1 MKVKADDGTGPDDG
15 DAAMG
20 ATDESIFSA
29 SLHGKDFFVNLL
41 DAHSIKGFIDL
52 AIGQCEALKACLELR
67 IPSIGFALGEVH
79 AQKAEMLL
87 TDHILTMM
95 RTEGTTYYRPEA
107 AESLAA
113 EDDGDDTKKDK
124 DNKRKSPPRNP
135 SPTRIRSRRMMR
147 AAHSAHVHLR
157 RAARRARMRRT
168 RRRARSRKHRSQR
181 RPRKRRRPETR
192 IRRMT
197 AAMSLRAC
205 HGCSHEL

>member
-41 DAHSIKGFIDL
+41 DAHSVKGFIDL

-124 DNKRKSPPRNP
+124 DNKRKKPAKKSKPNKNKKSKNDESSSLGSCAPEE
-135 SPTRIRSRRMMR
+135 SGAESEDEEDKKKSKKSKASKSK
-147 AAHSAHVHLR
+147 AAPKKKKTGNKNQKDDSGDESSSMPWV
-157 RAARRARMRRT
+157 
-168 RRRARSRKHRSQR
+168 
-181 RPRKRRRPETR
+181 
-192 IRRMT
+192 
-197 AAMSLRAC
+197 
-205 HGCSHEL
+205 